1 MRTLIISFFAIM
13 AGSLL
18 LNGYDA
24 GKVEQMTG
32 VKDVTTPGFP

>member
-1 MRTLIISFFAIM
+1 MRAFIISFFAIM

-18 LNGYDA
+18 LNGFDA
-24 GKVEQMTG
+24 EKSEQMTG